1 MPPDG
6 SSACWI
12 ASVQAMQLILGWRE
26 SGEDIVASRI
36 IGSAKLRL
44 VQCIDH
50 DVAAFFFARFI
61 RTPGKS
67 SGVPVNS
74 IPAASKAFRIFSR
87 VCELL
92 LGTESWDSIRLT
104 VLDAISAR
112 PAKSSVVQ
120 RSALLAALIWIP
132 VIIDHQIYVT
142 YSDTHVTI

>member
-1 MPPDG
+1 MFK
-6 SSACWI
+6 
-12 ASVQAMQLILGWRE
+12 QMQSTLGCRE
-26 SGEDIVASRI
+26 TNADVSTGRT
-36 IGSAKLRL
+36 IGRVKLRFVL
-44 VQCIDH
+44 YINHGVS
-50 DVAAFFFARFI
+50 AFFFARFI
-61 RTPGKS
+61 RTPGRS

-92 LGTESWDSIRLT
+92 LGTESCASIRLT

-132 VIIDHQIYVT
+132 VIIDHQVYVT
-142 YSDTHVTI
+142 YSDRHVTM